1 MNFRQIEENILFSIY
16 PFLNQ
21 INSVQSLSHVW
32 LFVTPMDCSTPGFP
46 VLHHLL
52 KFAQIHVH
60 WVSDTIQLSHPLL
73 HPSPLAFNS
82 SQHQALHIQWP
93 KYWSFNFSISPSSEY
108 SVLNSFM
115 IDWFDLLAVQGTLK
129 SLLQHLSLKASVLWC
144 SAFFMVQLSHPYMT
158 PGKTIA
164 LSGGGNGKPLQYS
177 CLETPTNSMKRQK
190 DYRYV
195 CSCHSIMSDSLQ
207 PHGTL
212 PGSSAPGILQGQ
224 EYWSG

>member
-1 MNFRQIEENILFSIY
+1 MSTE
-16 PFLNQ
+16 
-21 INSVQSLSHVW
+21 SVIPSN
-32 LFVTPMDCSTPGFP
+32 
-46 VLHHLL
+46 HLI
-52 KFAQIHVH
+52 FCC
-60 WVSDTIQLSHPLL
+60 PLL
-73 HPSPLAFNS
+73 LLSSIFPSIRVFCKES
-82 SQHQALHIQWP
+82 ALHIRWSEC
-93 KYWSFNFSISPSSEY
+93 WSFSFSTSPPNEY
-108 SVLNSFM
+108 SGVTSFR
-115 IDWFDLLAVQGTLK
+115 IGWFDLLAVQGTLK